1 MPLFKFNF
9 SDKSVDYCSLRLS
22 LQPLFEFFTE
32 EGPELIYVEY
42 AISPIGFYFE
52 VAATAADVEFSIQ
65 PPVLFFDILVEE
77 ADEARLYLELRRQSF
92 LFTINQEQFADIEL
106 FLSNPIFNIYAYTQE
121 ELFIKINMP
130 AIGLLFEAIAAE
142 TNIIDFKLQTIEFSF
157 ELYNESVTAQL
168 SISLSPLVSLC
179 VNATIDDEND
189 DESIIKFEYLHWH
202 FVDDKSI
209 DGVINDDD
217 IISFH
222 NRG

>member
-42 AISPIGFYFE
+42 AVSSIDFYFE
-52 VAATAADVEFSIQ
+52 IAATAADVEFSIQ
-65 PPVLFFDILVEE
+65 PPALFFDIFVEE

-92 LFTINQEQFADIEL
+92 LFIINQEQFADIEL
-106 FLSNPIFNIYAYTQE
+106 FFSNPIFNIYAYIQE
-121 ELFIKINMP
+121 ELSVKINIP
-130 AIGLLFEAIAAE
+130 AVSFLFESISAE
-142 TNIIDFKLQTIEFSF
+142 TNIVDFKLQTTVFSL
-157 ELYNESVTAQL
+157 ELYNESITAQL
-168 SISLSPLVSLC
+168 DISLSPLISLYM
-179 VNATIDDEND
+179 NSTASEENN
-189 DESIIKFEYLHWH
+189 DESIIKFEYLYWH
-202 FVDDKSI
+202 FVDENSI
-209 DGVINDDD
+209 DSVINDDD